1 MSIIYEIFGVK
12 LFIFIGIVRRFLEKY
27 VDEVDF
33 VIFVCNEDIV
43 VRNVLFIV
51 SIECIFV

>member
-43 VRNVLFIV
+43 VSNVLF
-51 SIECIFV
+51 F